1 MWISTV
7 SEVLLIMKKIFLL
20 IHEIATKINIILTP
34 LFPPAK
40 LFAAVSQNLHNASMK
55 NQASV
60 IRNLAFPHIFFSQ
73 PPQQSA
79 VRG

>member
-1 MWISTV
+1 
-7 SEVLLIMKKIFLL
+7 MKLQQ
-20 IHEIATKINIILTP
+20 KINIILIP
-34 LFPPAK
+34 LFPLAK

-60 IRNLAFPHIFFSQ
+60 IRNLTFPYIFFSQ